1 MEHRRGVGDG
11 AVDAGHGGEDPGAIG
26 PAGTREKDVVLALA
40 NYETP
45 SVQTFEAIASKLDRN
60 KPVSL
65 LVRRGEWAQFV
76 VIRPN
81 R

>member
-1 MEHRRGVGDG
+1 MKKELKLRGGVR
-11 AVDAGHGGEDPGAIG
+11 VDAVADAAAR
-26 PAGTREKDVVLALA
+26 AGLQEGDVVLALA